1 MTKRVIFFCVCFSLC
16 AFFVYFNS
24 FKKLRNYG
32 FKDNNDKEFFE
43 LIKSDKVKV
52 LDVRT
57 NSEFVDGHIEN
68 AINIDISDSTFLDKC
83 KSAFSKND
91 IIAVYCY
98 AGSRSRRASDILSK
112 NGFKVVNLKNGIVEW
127 KKNNFPVVM

>member
-1 MTKRVIFFCVCFSLC
+1 
-16 AFFVYFNS
+16 VYFNS
-24 FKKLRNYG
+24 FTKLRKYD

-68 AINIDISDSTFLDKC
+68 AINIDISDSAFLDKC
-83 KSAFSKND
+83 KSVFSKND

-98 AGSRSRRASDILSK
+98 AGSRSRRASDILSR
-112 NGFKVVNLKNGIVEW
+112 NGFNVVNLKNGIVEW